1 MLAGCTA
8 PAQEERPSV
17 DAPSVEGTAADSLID
32 GTTPPADA
40 PSSAASQSASASS
53 LRSDQGDQA
62 SRQEARI
69 DVYNGSYGVEG
80 LAARGAEELQA
91 AGFAV
96 SSTKNTGTPGY
107 GSSLVVYRSPA
118 FEAVAREAARQLG
131 IATVHLSDPD
141 ASNAYA
147 YEGDVAVILC
157 EDWAEPR
164 GLAS

>member
-53 LRSDQGDQA
+53 L
-62 SRQEARI
+62 
-69 DVYNGSYGVEG
+69 
-80 LAARGAEELQA
+80 